1 MYEIARAP
9 PASLKMGY
17 LWLSRYESAIM
28 EVLPPD
34 LALRGQRLRF
44 RTFIWKNSPPVCI
57 HSRSPENRPEK
68 LMVRS
73 MIRFLISF
81 SRASRFL
88 SASLTLLLYCNQFI
102 CTYGLNTLAP
112 YNQALGVVK
121 LIVIYISNSRYIF
134 CTSDNQSISF
144 LRDLGCTSSK
154 MRCLAGKGGHRL
166 NQRMQLKAHGTQKC
180 MTNDDSICGNSNARQ

>member
-1 MYEIARAP
+1 
-9 PASLKMGY
+9 
-17 LWLSRYESAIM
+17 M

-57 HSRSPENRPEK
+57 HSRSPENPPEK

-81 SRASRFL
+81 SPASRSL
-88 SASLTLLLYCNQFI
+88 SASFTLLLYCNQFI

-134 CTSDNQSISF
+134 LHVTQSIDIIS
-144 LRDLGCTSSK
+144 
-154 MRCLAGKGGHRL
+154 AGPGMWAHEFKDEVFGGEG
-166 NQRMQLKAHGTQKC
+166 GT
-180 MTNDDSICGNSNARQ
+180 D